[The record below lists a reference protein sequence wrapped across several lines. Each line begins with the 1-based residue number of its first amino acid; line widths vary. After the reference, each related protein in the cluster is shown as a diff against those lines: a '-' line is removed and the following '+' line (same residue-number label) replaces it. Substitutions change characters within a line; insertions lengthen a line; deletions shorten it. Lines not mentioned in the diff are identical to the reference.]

1 MTEYVTTNIRLP
13 KDVYREI
20 KRRALE
26 EEKSLAQV
34 VRESVVQYLT
44 APEGGYVAL
53 GGTCDDRRLGKRPT
67 LVDRNGCDDR
77 RCNRWLCQS

>member
-1 MTEYVTTNIRLP
+1 MTEYVTTNIRLH

-34 VRESVVQYLT
+34 IRE
-44 APEGGYVAL
+44 AAA
-53 GGTCDDRRLGKRPT
+53 RLHLAASWNPAT
-67 LVDRNGCDDR
+67 TP
-77 RCNRWLCQS
+77 